1 MTRKKKSQNGLS
13 AKEELAGSERDNDPV
28 SRTPSPR
35 SPPAPINSA
44 ASKSPPAPSS
54 KDSRTKT
61 TKQSASAL
69 IICRNKHWRYISSF
83 HGPWLQLPPEVLE
96 SLAYSNYASPRP
108 QPIDPAV
115 FFDLVK
121 IRRLIEEATDLAVRA
136 ANGTTSSALSNSLNA
151 GNGLLSGGSSAV
163 LGLGLGGG
171 GVGTAKLSK
180 ERRHR
185 MREHATQK
193 LSRAYHLDEIAASV
207 ATMQSASALEEVAK
221 MVLQRNEQ
229 DCDAK
234 YVHFFHEKIPSRSL
248 AQCTTLQPLDEVIA
262 NRPREG
268 AVYRTRAVTRVFKD
282 DFVGAARD
290 LTEGLGVCRLY
301 ATQHGTSQDQMELL
315 TESRRRLPLPRD
327 FRYDLKV
334 DEKDQPSSL
343 EPQLLFHRGG
353 VYLTIAC
360 QNIISALDALKTYQ
374 KEHASSTNSDGEGGN
389 TPPLSHVGKEA
400 YRRWLEARK
409 IVKTNARRA
418 LRDYMKFLSHF
429 DYTPGLPTEIAEEF
443 LRKVNITSGGHDKS
457 RGPLAQ
463 AGRFQETAHT
473 PGADTSPP
481 PLSPNS
487 ESSRGA
493 LDQYLLPPTEVY
505 PLSVLFSEQPPPN
518 LPHYPPDS
526 QELVPAR
533 QNGLGISSTY
543 DGAALLAN
551 YDCHEAVTYH
561 PLLTDALHS
570 LLLSHTLVQTSP
582 KELLRHAH
590 MVARLARV
598 CDGYPIF
605 LAPRSP
611 ARADWIE
618 VLHRVDNWI
627 GLKQSWEALCAP
639 APLPGHQGSE
649 KKEMTSEEVRDPRK
663 HDAIME
669 ALADDRVQDEESFRA
684 AVRARENRTEGYRRE
699 GGGINSQLGPAP
711 KRWAQEDGKE
721 YPIST
726 ERAECISRWIREA
739 PISTGD
745 GKGKGKRRKGRA
757 RMDKVVESPSLED
770 SVYEMSVGEHD
781 GAD

>member
-1 MTRKKKSQNGLS
+1 MTRQKKSQNGLS
-13 AKEELAGSERDNDPV
+13 GQAELAGSARNSPV
-28 SRTPSPR
+28 SPQSTP
-35 SPPAPINSA
+35 PINSES
-44 ASKSPPAPSS
+44 SKSPRA
-54 KDSRTKT
+54 
-61 TKQSASAL
+61 SASKNSKPKTAEQSTSSL

-115 FFDLVK
+115 FFDIVK

-151 GNGLLSGGSSAV
+151 YNGLLNGGSSAV
-163 LGLGLGGG
+163 LGLGIGG

-221 MVLQRNEQ
+221 LVLQRNER
-229 DCDAK
+229 DYDAK

-282 DFVGAARD
+282 DFIGAARD
-290 LTEGLGVCRLY
+290 LTEGLSVCRLY
-301 ATQHGTSQDQMELL
+301 AAQHGASLNQVELAS
-315 TESRRRLPLPRD
+315 ENRRRLPLPRD
-327 FRYDLKV
+327 FRSDLKV
-334 DEKDQPSSL
+334 DEKEQPCSL

-360 QNIISALDALKTYQ
+360 QNIDSALDALKTSQ
-374 KEHASSTNSDGEGGN
+374 KELQLNPNPEGEGGN
-389 TPPLSHVGKEA
+389 TPTLSPAGKEA

-418 LRDYMKFLSHF
+418 LRDYLKFLSYF
-429 DYTPGLPTEIAEEF
+429 DYTPGLPAEMAEEF
-443 LRKVNITSGGHDKS
+443 FRNVSITSAGQGKSSGFPGQASRLLEIGHS
-457 RGPLAQ
+457 PR
-463 AGRFQETAHT
+463 
-473 PGADTSPP
+473 ADTSPP
-481 PLSPNS
+481 S
-487 ESSRGA
+487 ESQNFEGDGGA
-493 LDQYLLPPTEVY
+493 QGQYLLPPTEVY
-505 PLSVLFSEQPPPN
+505 PLSVLFSDQPPPN
-518 LPHYPPDS
+518 LPAYPPDS
-526 QELVPAR
+526 LALVPAR
-533 QNGLGISSTY
+533 EGGLGISPAH
-543 DGAALLAN
+543 DDPALLPN
-551 YDCHEAVTYH
+551 HDCHEAVTYH
-561 PLLTDALHS
+561 PLLTDGLHS
-570 LLLSHTLVQTSP
+570 LLLCHALVQTPP

-639 APLPGHQGSE
+639 APLPGHSSFD
-649 KKEMTSEEVRDPRK
+649 KKEMTSGEETQER
-663 HDAIME
+663 HEHEAILE
-669 ALADDRVQDEESFRA
+669 ALADDRVQDEGSFRT
-684 AVRARENRTEGYRRE
+684 AVWASEKRAEGHRKE
-699 GGGINSQLGPAP
+699 GNGSTPQTGPAP

-721 YPIST
+721 YPISA
-726 ERAECISRWIREA
+726 ERAESISRWIGEA

-745 GKGKGKRRKGRA
+745 GKGKRKGKRRKGTA
-757 RMDKVVESPSLED
+757 PMDKTVDSLSLED
-770 SVYEMSVGEHD
+770 SVYDMSVGEHD
-781 GAD
+781 VVY

>member
-1 MTRKKKSQNGLS
+1 MTRKKKPQNGLS
-13 AKEELAGSERDNDPV
+13 AREELAGSARDDGPV
-28 SRTPSPR
+28 STAPSP
-35 SPPAPINSA
+35 PPPPPINSA
-44 ASKSPPAPSS
+44 ASKSPPAPAS
-54 KDSRTKT
+54 KASKTKT
-61 TKQSASAL
+61 AKQSTSAL

-151 GNGLLSGGSSAV
+151 SNGLLSGGSSAA

-301 ATQHGTSQDQMELL
+301 ATQHGTSQGQMELAS
-315 TESRRRLPLPRD
+315 ESRRRLPLPRD

-360 QNIISALDALKTYQ
+360 QNINSALDALKNYR
-374 KEHASSTNSDGEGGN
+374 KEQASNTNSDGEGSN
-389 TPPLSHVGKEA
+389 TPSLSPVGKEA

-418 LRDYMKFLSHF
+418 LRDYVKFLSHF
-429 DYTPGLPTEIAEEF
+429 DYTPGLPAEIAEEF
-443 LRKVNITSGGHDKS
+443 LRKVNITSGGHDRS
-457 RGPLAQ
+457 RGSLAQ
-463 AGRFQETAHT
+463 ASRFQGTVHT

-481 PLSPNS
+481 PLSPSS
-487 ESSRGA
+487 EGCGGA
-493 LDQYLLPPTEVY
+493 QDQYLLPPTDVY
-505 PLSVLFSEQPPPN
+505 PLSVLFSEQPPLN
-518 LPHYPPDS
+518 LPPYPPDS

-533 QNGLGISSTY
+533 QNGLGISPTY
-543 DGAALLAN
+543 DDAALLAN

-570 LLLSHTLVQTSP
+570 LLLCHALVQTSP

-627 GLKQSWEALCAP
+627 GLKQSWEGLCAP
-639 APLPGHQGSE
+639 APLPGHPGSE
-649 KKEMTSEEVRDPRK
+649 KKEMTSEEVRDRRK

-684 AVRARENRTEGYRRE
+684 AVRAREKRAEGCRRE
-699 GGGINSQLGPAP
+699 GSGINPQLGAAP

-757 RMDKVVESPSLED
+757 PMDKVVESPSLED

-781 GAD
+781 GVD

>member
-1 MTRKKKSQNGLS
+1 MARQKKSQNGLS
-13 AKEELAGSERDNDPV
+13 GREELERSARNTSPWSTPIYSE
-28 SRTPSPR
+28 
-35 SPPAPINSA
+35 
-44 ASKSPPAPSS
+44 ASKPPPTSSS
-54 KDSRTKT
+54 KNPKPKT
-61 TKQSASAL
+61 AEQSTSSL

-151 GNGLLSGGSSAV
+151 SNGLLSGGSSAV
-163 LGLGLGGG
+163 LGLGLAGGGGGG

-180 ERRHR
+180 ERKHR

-193 LSRAYHLDEIAASV
+193 LSRAYQLDEIAASV

-221 MVLQRNEQ
+221 LVLQRNEH
-229 DCDAK
+229 DYDAK

-248 AQCTTLQPLDEVIA
+248 AQYTTLQPLDEVIA

-282 DFVGAARD
+282 DFIGAARD
-290 LTEGLGVCRLY
+290 LTEGLSVCRVY
-301 ATQHGTSQDQMELL
+301 GAQHGASSNQMELAS
-315 TESRRRLPLPRD
+315 ESTGRLPLPRY
-327 FRYDLKV
+327 FKYDLKV
-334 DEKDQPSSL
+334 DEKEQPSSL

-360 QNIISALDALKTYQ
+360 QNIDSALDALKTSQ
-374 KEHASSTNSDGEGGN
+374 EEQLLNTSPEGEGGS
-389 TPPLSHVGKEA
+389 TPPLSPAGKEA

-409 IVKTNARRA
+409 IVRTNARRA
-418 LRDYMKFLSHF
+418 LRDYVKFLSHF
-429 DYTPGLPTEIAEEF
+429 DYTPGLPAETTVEF
-443 LRKVNITSGGHDKS
+443 FRNIKITSSGQGKS
-457 RGPLAQ
+457 RGSRVEAHRLLEI
-463 AGRFQETAHT
+463 GHT
-473 PGADTSPP
+473 PRADSSTF
-481 PLSPNS
+481 S
-487 ESSRGA
+487 ESPSFESDGETPG
-493 LDQYLLPPTEVY
+493 QYLLPPTEVY
-505 PLSVLFSEQPPPN
+505 PLSVLFSDQPPPN
-518 LPHYPPDS
+518 LPSYPPDS
-526 QELVPAR
+526 QVLVSAGES
-533 QNGLGISSTY
+533 GLGISSAQ
-543 DGAALLAN
+543 DDAALLPN
-551 YDCHEAVTYH
+551 HDCHEVVTYH

-570 LLLSHTLVQTSP
+570 LLLCHALVQTSP

-618 VLHRVDNWI
+618 VLHRRDNWI

-639 APLPGHQGSE
+639 APLPSHPGFE
-649 KKEMTSEEVRDPRK
+649 KKEVTSEETQERRK
-663 HDAIME
+663 HEAIVE
-669 ALADDRVQDEESFRA
+669 ALADEHVQDEGSFHAVLCASEKRA
-684 AVRARENRTEGYRRE
+684 EGHRRE
-699 GGGINSQLGPAP
+699 GNGNIPQTGGPAP

-721 YPIST
+721 YPISA
-726 ERAECISRWIREA
+726 ERAESISRWISEA
-739 PISTGD
+739 PISAGD
-745 GKGKGKRRKGRA
+745 GTGKGKRRKGRA
-757 RMDKVVESPSLED
+757 PMGKAADSPSLED
-770 SVYEMSVGEHD
+770 SVYDMSVGEHD
-781 GAD
+781 VVD

>member
-1 MTRKKKSQNGLS
+1 MTRKKKSQNGLDAKGEAADS
-13 AKEELAGSERDNDPV
+13 ACNSPV
-28 SRTPSPR
+28 PPSPAPVNPEPSR
-35 SPPAPINSA
+35 SPPSGT
-44 ASKSPPAPSS
+44 ASRAKTKPAE
-54 KDSRTKT
+54 
-61 TKQSASAL
+61 QSTSAL

-151 GNGLLSGGSSAV
+151 SNGLLSGGSNAV
-163 LGLGLGGG
+163 LGLGIGGG
-171 GVGTAKLSK
+171 GGTARLSK

-221 MVLQRNEQ
+221 LVLQRSEH

-262 NRPREG
+262 SRPRDG
-268 AVYRTRAVTRVFKD
+268 APYRTRAVTRVFKD
-282 DFVGAARD
+282 DNVGAARD
-290 LTEGLGVCRLY
+290 LTEGLSVCRLHM
-301 ATQHGTSQDQMELL
+301 AQHRDGQRQMELASD
-315 TESRRRLPLPRD
+315 SRRRVPLPRD
-327 FRYDLKV
+327 YRSDLKV
-334 DEKDQPSSL
+334 EEKDQPSSL
-343 EPQLLFHRGG
+343 ESQLLFHRGG
-353 VYLTIAC
+353 VYLSIAC
-360 QNIISALDALKTYQ
+360 QNINAALDALKTSQ
-374 KEHASSTNSDGEGGN
+374 EEQVLDTNPHEEGGN
-389 TPPLSHVGKEA
+389 TPTLSPAGKEA

-409 IVKTNARRA
+409 VVKTNARRA
-418 LRDYMKFLSHF
+418 LRDYINFLSKF
-429 DYTPGLPTEIAEEF
+429 DYTPGLPTELAEEF
-443 LRKVNITSGGHDKS
+443 LRKVNITSASYNKTKNS
-457 RGPLAQ
+457 RSQPNRLLESATQSGT
-463 AGRFQETAHT
+463 AGTQ
-473 PGADTSPP
+473 GSLTSEGNGR
-481 PLSPNS
+481 SQ
-487 ESSRGA
+487 
-493 LDQYLLPPTEVY
+493 DQFPLPPTEVY
-505 PLSVLFSEQPPPN
+505 PLSVLFSEQPPAN
-518 LPHYPPDS
+518 LPPYPPDS
-526 QELVPAR
+526 QALVPSR
-533 QNGLGISSTY
+533 QTGLGISPPHT
-543 DGAALLAN
+543 DAAMLAN
-551 YDCHEAVTYH
+551 HDCHEAVTYH

-570 LLLSHTLVQTSP
+570 LLLCHALVQTSP

-618 VLHRVDNWI
+618 VVHRVDNWI

-639 APLPGHQGSE
+639 APLPGHPSFE
-649 KKEMTSEEVRDPRK
+649 KKEMSDEEVRERRK
-663 HDAIME
+663 HEAIME

-684 AVRARENRTEGYRRE
+684 AVRARERRAE
-699 GGGINSQLGPAP
+699 EQRKESSSSHAGPAP

-726 ERAECISRWIREA
+726 ERAESISRWIREA
-739 PISTGD
+739 PVSTGEGR
-745 GKGKGKRRKGRA
+745 GKGGKRRKGRSRKDIPA
-757 RMDKVVESPSLED
+757 ESPSLEG
-770 SVYEMSVGEHD
+770 SNHEMSVGEHEGHD
-781 GAD
+781 